1 MDACMALIPAGTT
14 TSSSAFTATA
24 SRHVPV
30 LCGKI
35 TRAPFDRPFTSA
47 ATSTTIPAPSN
58 PGVAGSS
65 ARTGYFPSIWFKSAG
80 LIGAARI
87 FTITSPAAG
96 VGHGR
101 DSTRNTSAG
110 FPCVSYTAAFIVF
123 MMSSSQ
129 HPHASANNPQTH
141 RSPGG
146 LSSSAW
152 QTATRVALFGM
163 VVNSIFAIAK
173 ILGGFFGH
181 AYVLIADG
189 IESGLDVAGSFVI
202 WSGLK
207 VAARP
212 PDASHPYGHGKAEP
226 IAAMIV
232 AVGVVA
238 AAVGLAIQSVRE
250 IFLPHHAPAPYTL
263 VILVVVIMIKE
274 TLFRYVN
281 RIGRDIDSTAVQT
294 DAWHHR
300 SDALTS
306 AAAFIGIS
314 VALIGGRRWQSA
326 DDWAAIFA
334 CAVIAT
340 NGIRLLRPAFYEIM
354 DTAPRKIVK
363 SVCSVASSVPGV
375 IDVENCRARKMGL
388 DFYVDLHVGVD
399 GNISVHEGHEIAHR
413 VKAAIQQSNSRVAD
427 VLVHIEPAQP

>member
-1 MDACMALIPAGTT
+1 MT
-14 TSSSAFTATA
+14 
-24 SRHVPV
+24 
-30 LCGKI
+30 
-35 TRAPFDRPFTSA
+35 
-47 ATSTTIPAPSN
+47 
-58 PGVAGSS
+58 
-65 ARTGYFPSIWFKSAG
+65 
-80 LIGAARI
+80 
-87 FTITSPAAG
+87 
-96 VGHGR
+96 
-101 DSTRNTSAG
+101 
-110 FPCVSYTAAFIVF
+110 
-123 MMSSSQ
+123 
-129 HPHASANNPQTH
+129 
-141 RSPGG
+141 
-146 LSSSAW
+146 SSAW
-152 QTATRVALFGM
+152 QTGARMALFGM
-163 VVNSIFAIAK
+163 IVNSIFAIAK

>member
-1 MDACMALIPAGTT
+1 MT
-14 TSSSAFTATA
+14 
-24 SRHVPV
+24 
-30 LCGKI
+30 
-35 TRAPFDRPFTSA
+35 
-47 ATSTTIPAPSN
+47 
-58 PGVAGSS
+58 
-65 ARTGYFPSIWFKSAG
+65 
-80 LIGAARI
+80 
-87 FTITSPAAG
+87 
-96 VGHGR
+96 
-101 DSTRNTSAG
+101 
-110 FPCVSYTAAFIVF
+110 
-123 MMSSSQ
+123 
-129 HPHASANNPQTH
+129 
-141 RSPGG
+141 
-146 LSSSAW
+146 SSAW
-152 QTATRVALFGM
+152 QTGARVALFGM
-163 VVNSIFAIAK
+163 IVNSIFAIAK

>member
-1 MDACMALIPAGTT
+1 MT
-14 TSSSAFTATA
+14 
-24 SRHVPV
+24 
-30 LCGKI
+30 
-35 TRAPFDRPFTSA
+35 
-47 ATSTTIPAPSN
+47 
-58 PGVAGSS
+58 
-65 ARTGYFPSIWFKSAG
+65 
-80 LIGAARI
+80 
-87 FTITSPAAG
+87 
-96 VGHGR
+96 
-101 DSTRNTSAG
+101 
-110 FPCVSYTAAFIVF
+110 
-123 MMSSSQ
+123 
-129 HPHASANNPQTH
+129 
-141 RSPGG
+141 
-146 LSSSAW
+146 SSAW
-152 QTATRVALFGM
+152 QTGARMALFGM
-163 VVNSIFAIAK
+163 IVNSIFAIAK

-263 VILVVVIMIKE
+263 VILVVVIVIKE

-281 RIGRDIDSTAVQT
+281 RIGSDIDSTAVKT

>member
-1 MDACMALIPAGTT
+1 MT
-14 TSSSAFTATA
+14 
-24 SRHVPV
+24 
-30 LCGKI
+30 
-35 TRAPFDRPFTSA
+35 
-47 ATSTTIPAPSN
+47 
-58 PGVAGSS
+58 
-65 ARTGYFPSIWFKSAG
+65 
-80 LIGAARI
+80 
-87 FTITSPAAG
+87 
-96 VGHGR
+96 
-101 DSTRNTSAG
+101 
-110 FPCVSYTAAFIVF
+110 
-123 MMSSSQ
+123 
-129 HPHASANNPQTH
+129 
-141 RSPGG
+141 
-146 LSSSAW
+146 SSAW
-152 QTATRVALFGM
+152 QTGARVALFGM
-163 VVNSIFAIAK
+163 IVNSIFALAK

-263 VILVVVIMIKE
+263 VILVVVIVIKE

-281 RIGRDIDSTAVQT
+281 RIGRDIDSTAVKT

-375 IDVENCRARKMGL
+375 MEVEKCRARKMGL
-388 DFYVDLHVGVD
+388 DLYVDLHVGVD